1 MVHEI
6 KKIDIN
12 LLTPRPGNP
21 NELDAKG
28 YNFLMKEIKKRGMVQ
43 PILVD
48 KDYVII
54 DGEHRWR
61 ASKQVGLTE
70 VDVVMVDV
78 DKYEAMAALINMNQ
92 IKGEFDP
99 TKLGLMIESIIDEK
113 GRDELEKLLALDK
126 SAMDDMVK
134 LAEGEQVK
142 KKKSNVFEN
151 YTVKPD
157 PEEFSKYP
165 VQVGE
170 IWACGNH
177 RVICGDIFESSALD
191 RLFSDADISTC
202 KLALIH
208 PDRGSSDVGSILSAV
223 MSYAAS
229 AMVIPDKYDLG
240 FWLDSLLHSEYP
252 YDIGAWQ
259 SPDNASNEVNGLLAT
274 NGLFRPLLYIMRDM
288 PPSEIGSVLQND
300 ILYAKFTD
308 AFIEQERYDDPLS
321 KDFVQEILRLF
332 SSRGDIIFDPF
343 LGSGTSLIAAQIVK
357 RAVYAMDINP
367 AYCNMALSR
376 WARLTGQTPE
386 RL

>member
-6 KKIDIN
+6 KKVDIN

-21 NELDAKG
+21 NVLDAKG

-48 KDYVII
+48 RDYVII

-78 DKYEAMAALINMNQ
+78 DKFEAMAALINMNQ

-126 SAMDDMVK
+126 SVMDDMVK

-157 PEEFSKYP
+157 PEEFNKYP

-170 IWACGNH
+170 LWACGNH
-177 RVICGDIFESSALD
+177 RIICGDIYNSSVLEQ
-191 RLFSDADISTC
+191 LFSGADITAC
-202 KLALIH
+202 KLALVH
-208 PDRGSSDVGSILSAV
+208 PDSGMSDVSPVLNNILS
-223 MSYAAS
+223 YAES
-229 AMVIPDKYDLG
+229 ALVIPDKYDIGYWMDALT
-240 FWLDSLLHSEYP
+240 HSEYP
-252 YDIGAWQ
+252 YDIGMWQ
-259 SPDNASNEVNGLLAT
+259 SPDGISTEVNGLIAE
-274 NGLFRPLLYIMRDM
+274 NNLFKPLLYILRDM
-288 PPSEIGSVLQND
+288 PSSEIGSVLQND
-300 ILYAKFTD
+300 IIYAKFND
-308 AFIEQERYDDPLS
+308 AFIEQGRFDGALS

-332 SSRGDIIFDPF
+332 STRGDIVLDVT
-343 LGSGTSLIAAQIVK
+343 LGSGTSLVAAQIVK
-357 RAVYAMDINP
+357 RSVYAVDINP
-367 AYCNMALSR
+367 IHCNMALSR
-376 WARLTGQTPE
+376 WARLTNKTPE